1 MGEYIAGH
9 GEKLEEDN
17 VPRGEIVTVFSRSHE
32 SIKAG
37 GKKMCEKHVWKKL
50 SSNEVECIM
59 CPTALIVNE
68 EVLDELLK

>member
-1 MGEYIAGH
+1 METPQ
-9 GEKLEEDN
+9 EDGID
-17 VPRGEIVTVFSRSHE
+17 RGEIQTVFSRSHAD
-32 SIKAG
+32 IAAG